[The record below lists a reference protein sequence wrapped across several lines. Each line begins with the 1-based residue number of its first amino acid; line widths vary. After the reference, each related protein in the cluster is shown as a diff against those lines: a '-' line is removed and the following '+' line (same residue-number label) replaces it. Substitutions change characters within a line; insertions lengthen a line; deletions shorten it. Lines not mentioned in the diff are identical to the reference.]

1 MLSRVVMSDRKR
13 GREDATSIH
22 PLQLANQQKRMLT
35 THTNALNCTMFNDRR
50 KEGAATDAAAGCTL
64 SDEQYSSNI

>member
-13 GREDATSIH
+13 GREDGDYPT
-22 PLQLANQQKRMLT
+22 LQLANQQKRMLT